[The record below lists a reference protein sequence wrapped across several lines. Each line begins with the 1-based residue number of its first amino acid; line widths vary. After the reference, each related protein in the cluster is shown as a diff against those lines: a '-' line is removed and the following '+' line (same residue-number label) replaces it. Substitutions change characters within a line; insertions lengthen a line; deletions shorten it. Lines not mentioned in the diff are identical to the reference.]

1 MSNQNDLTHYGVLG
15 MKWGKRKASSS
26 VPSAGRVHRQEK
38 REDVKIKKERRK
50 DVKNR
55 RRMSDKDL
63 IEKIARLEKEKKLRE
78 LTDAEINP
86 GRKATNDILKAA
98 GSKAATAMVAG
109 GMLYAV
115 KATMTGKVDIADM
128 AGYVAP
134 KPGKK

>member
-26 VPSAGRVHRQEK
+26 TPSAGQVRRQEK